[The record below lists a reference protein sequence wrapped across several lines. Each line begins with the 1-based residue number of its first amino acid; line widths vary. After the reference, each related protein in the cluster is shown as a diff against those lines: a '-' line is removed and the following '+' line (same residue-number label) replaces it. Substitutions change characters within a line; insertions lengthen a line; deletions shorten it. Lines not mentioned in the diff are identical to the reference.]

1 MELPTLFSPLLEFQR
16 FELRM
21 VRRREGGRRGERK
34 GRGVGWGGRE
44 NTDVRPSTGDQ
55 CTLFTTR
62 LFAYYR
68 ANAQHEHQ
76 QLGYSYYRQEIT

>member
-1 MELPTLFSPLLEFQR
+1 MWGEGGWR
-16 FELRM
+16 GK
-21 VRRREGGRRGERK
+21 REGEGGE
-34 GRGVGWGGRE
+34 GRE

>member
-16 FELRM
+16 FELMM
-21 VRRREGGRRGERK
+21 VRRRWGRGWGRERK
-34 GRGVGWGGRE
+34 GGGRE